1 MEAAIGGLGVDDE
14 SQVDPCELDE
24 AVGRVGLTNG
34 DKQAACDIVDAVSVF
49 DPGLGQFGVFEEAR
63 LVAQVEQ
70 VLE

>member
-14 SQVDPCELDE
+14 SQVDACEVDE
-24 AVGRVGLTNG
+24 AVGRVGLTDG